1 MSPLFIQIFA
11 KIFFLPVK
19 TTFTISKAIQRVETI
34 IFAKWLLTLTSFPRG
49 YTANISSCVYYLVF
63 TLRHIHTVLVYVLD
77 FKMSIDCVLILRLS
91 VFFLINILRFCSL

>member
-11 KIFFLPVK
+11 ETIFLPVK
-19 TTFTISKAIQRVETI
+19 KVSTISKAPQRVETI
-34 IFAKWLLTLTSFPRG
+34 IFAKRLLTLTSFPRG

-63 TLRHIHTVLVYVLD
+63 TLRHIHTLLVYVLV
-77 FKMSIDCVLILRLS
+77 FKMSINCVLILRLS